1 MPQFESQIV
10 SILPTGIAP
19 FAVASQTLV
28 ANLNANFLNG
38 YGPGDFAAAS
48 HTHPASAISNATA
61 AGIELLAAADA
72 EEQRRSLQLSS
83 LSGDPTV
90 PIEGIAY
97 HRTRINSGGSVSTR
111 RRLNVIAGANI
122 TLSIADDPTDDE
134 TDVTI
139 TSTAS
144 GGSGSGDVRSVSL
157 IGDDA
162 TLTDG
167 NPSMVIAGPLVRSIT
182 VTLPGSPTV
191 GRVFTVVNRASIW
204 DVTATDGVQSFVV
217 TPGHYVDLVFIPPGQ
232 YFSFGLKSY

>member
-61 AGIELLAAADA
+61 AGIELLTAADA

-111 RRLNVIAGANI
+111 RRLNVIAGANVS
-122 TLSIADDPTDDE
+122 LSIADDPANDE

-144 GGSGSGDVRSVSL
+144 GGSGDIRYTVATSADYTWESTGGIVVVNATAGDKNVSFP
-157 IGDDA
+157 A
-162 TLTDG
+162 
-167 NPSMVIAGPLVRSIT
+167 
-182 VTLPGSPTV
+182 SPV
-191 GRVFTVVNRASIW
+191 NGACFTVSRSDASGGTSVHVKDGPTTIESLNTSQTKTWVWVASIS
-204 DVTATDGVQSFVV
+204 Q
-217 TPGHYVDLVFIPPGQ
+217 YIKIVDID
-232 YFSFGLKSY
+232 